1 MDTKHDTSLSFKDQ
15 DFFIGI
21 DVHKNQWTLSIIS
34 MNMLLKKYLSIDPQP
49 SALLKYMQKHYPD
62 GNYYATYEAGFSG
75 FWAAR
80 KLNDLGVN
88 CMVVHPADIPSSQ
101 KERLNK
107 NDRVDSRKLARS
119 LNNGDLIPIYIP
131 KKVAEEYR
139 YLNRHRLRMVKDQTR
154 LKNRIKGVLHQFGVT
169 IPLHYQER
177 RWSGAF
183 FKWLFTIKF
192 DTEYAQFAY
201 EDLIDQ
207 LIQTRDRITKNL
219 RKMRVM
225 TKEQKP
231 FNIIIPLLLS
241 IPGIG
246 FITAMTL
253 ATEIIDMSRFKTL
266 EKVVAYVGFVP
277 SIQSSD
283 ETEINLG
290 ISPRR
295 NKYLRTM
302 LIEAAWKAVKIDPAL
317 TMKFNQLS
325 RRMNRNKAIVR
336 IAKILLNRIRYVWK
350 NQKPYVLSVVN

>member
-1 MDTKHDTSLSFKDQ
+1 MDTSHDTSLSFKNQ
-15 DFFIGI
+15 NFFIGI
-21 DVHKNQWTLSIIS
+21 DTHAKQWTLNIVS
-34 MNMLLKKYLSIDPQP
+34 MNMVLKKRLSIDPYP
-49 SALLKYMQKHYPD
+49 SVLLNYMQRHYPD
-62 GNYYATYEAGFSG
+62 GNYYAVYEAGFGG

-80 KLNDLGVN
+80 KLKDLGIQ
-88 CMVVHPADIPSSQ
+88 CIVVHPSDVPSSH

-119 LNNGDLIPIYIP
+119 LSNGELMPIYVP
-131 KKVAEEYR
+131 EKVAEEYR
-139 YLNRHRLRMVKDQTR
+139 YLNRHRLKTIKDQTR
-154 LKNRIKGVLHQFGVT
+154 LKNRIKSVLHQFGIT
-169 IPLHYQER
+169 MPLAFQER

-183 FKWLFTIKF
+183 INWLLTIKF

-201 EDLIDQ
+201 DDLVAQ
-207 LIQTRDRITKNL
+207 YIQTRDRITKQL
-219 RKMRVM
+219 KKMRIM
-225 TKEQKP
+225 AKEQAP
-231 FNIIIPLLLS
+231 FNTLIPLLLTV
-241 IPGIG
+241 PGIG

-266 EKVVAYVGFVP
+266 EHVASYVGLIP

-283 ETEINLG
+283 STEIVSG

-302 LIEAAWKAVKIDPAL
+302 LIEAAWTATRLDPAL

-336 IAKILLNRIRYVWK
+336 IAKILLNRIRYVWN
-350 NQKPYVLSVVN
+350 NQKPYVLSIVK